1 MKRQSRGPSNSLLH
15 ALIFVFFLC
24 LSAPLSNA
32 AELKQDTIAAFDKYV
47 KATEGRMAGELHPG
61 GAFLYP
67 DSLSAENSDQLYKQL
82 RGGEIVVAHLD
93 TTIQGKRIS
102 IPDGIIHHWV
112 GVAFIPNSNMASVLQ
127 VAQDYDDR
135 AELYKPDVIAAK
147 LIRHE
152 GNDYK
157 IFMRLYQKKF
167 TTLVL
172 NTEYQIHWS
181 EIDSKHIYCN
191 SYSTRIA
198 EVMDPSKP
206 DGAELPI
213 GNDHG
218 YLWRLYTYW
227 RFTEKDGGVYV
238 QCETISLTRD
248 IPYGLG
254 WLLRPLVTSIPK
266 QSLNRILG
274 QTRTL
279 VNQHR
284 QSSNVGAGDAK
295 N

>member
-1 MKRQSRGPSNSLLH
+1 LH

-24 LSAPLSNA
+24 LSAPPSNA
-32 AELKQDTIAAFDKYV
+32 AELKENTVAAFDTYV
-47 KATEGRMAGELHPG
+47 KATEARMVGELHPG

-67 DSLSAENSDQLYKQL
+67 DRLPTQNRNLIYEQLL
-82 RGGEIVVAHLD
+82 GGEIVVSHLE
-93 TTIQGKRIS
+93 TTLEGKRIS
-102 IPDGIIHHWV
+102 IPDGIVHHWV
-112 GVAFIPNSNMASVLQ
+112 GMAFIPNSKLTSVLQ
-127 VAQDYDDR
+127 VAQDYDHR

-147 LIRHE
+147 LIWHQ

-157 IFMRLYQKKF
+157 IFMRLYQTKF

-181 EIDSKHIYCN
+181 EIDSNHIYCN
-191 SYSTRIA
+191 SYSTKIA
-198 EVMDPSKP
+198 EAVDPSKP
-206 DGAELPI
+206 DGPELPV

-227 RFTEKDGGVYV
+227 RFAEKEGGVYV

-266 QSLNRILG
+266 QSLNRVLG

-279 VNQHR
+279 VNERHQT
-284 QSSNVGAGDAK
+284 STLGAADSK

>member
-1 MKRQSRGPSNSLLH
+1 MPS
-15 ALIFVFFLC
+15 A
-24 LSAPLSNA
+24 A
-32 AELKQDTIAAFDKYV
+32 AELKQNTVAAFDTYV
-47 KATEGRMAGELHPG
+47 KATEARMAGELHPG

-67 DSLSAENSDQLYKQL
+67 DSLPTQNRNLIYEQL
-82 RGGEIVVAHLD
+82 RGGEIIVARLE
-93 TTIQGKRIS
+93 TMIQGKRIS
-102 IPDGIIHHWV
+102 IPDGIVHHWV

-135 AELYKPDVIAAK
+135 AELYKPDVIAAR
-147 LIRHE
+147 LIWHQ

-172 NTEYQIHWS
+172 NTEYQIHWG
-181 EIDSKHIYCN
+181 EIDPTRIYSN
-191 SYSTRIA
+191 SYSSKIA
-198 EVMDPSKP
+198 EVVDPSKP
-206 DGAELPI
+206 DGPELPV

-227 RFTEKDGGVYV
+227 RFAEKDGGVYV

-279 VNQHR
+279 VNQR
-284 QSSNVGAGDAK
+284 NQPSNVGSGESK

>member
-1 MKRQSRGPSNSLLH
+1 MPS
-15 ALIFVFFLC
+15 A
-24 LSAPLSNA
+24 A
-32 AELKQDTIAAFDKYV
+32 AELKQNTVAAFDTYV
-47 KATEGRMAGELHPG
+47 KATEARMAGELHPG

-67 DSLSAENSDQLYKQL
+67 DSLPTQNRNLIYEQL

-93 TTIQGKRIS
+93 TTVQGKRIS
-102 IPDGIIHHWV
+102 IPDGIVHHWV
-112 GVAFIPNSNMASVLQ
+112 GVAFIPNSNLKSVLQ

-147 LIRHE
+147 LIWHQ

-181 EIDSKHIYCN
+181 EIDSNHVYCN
-191 SYSTRIA
+191 SYSTKIA
-198 EVMDPSKP
+198 EVVDPGKP
-206 DGAELPI
+206 DGPELPV

-227 RFTEKDGGVYV
+227 RFAEKDGGVYV

-279 VNQHR
+279 VNQRH
-284 QSSNVGAGDAK
+284 QLSNVGGESK